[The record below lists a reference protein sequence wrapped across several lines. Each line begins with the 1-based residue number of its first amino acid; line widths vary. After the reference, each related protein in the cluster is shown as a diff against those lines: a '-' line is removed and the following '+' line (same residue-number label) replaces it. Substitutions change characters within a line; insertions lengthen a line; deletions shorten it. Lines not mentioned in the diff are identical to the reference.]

1 MNTPVIEAKG
11 LQKRYGRAMA
21 VDGIDLSIG
30 RGEVFGLL
38 GPNGSGKTTTILM
51 LLGLTEPTG
60 GAVRV
65 LSYDPLRQP
74 LEVKRRVGYLPD
86 SVGFYDHW
94 SAAENLSYTARLAGI
109 ESAEARRR
117 VDDSLARVGL
127 AGFANRRTSTFSHG
141 MRQRLGLAEILVKQ
155 PVVAILDE
163 PTNGLDPQA
172 THELLGLIGELRG
185 DGMTILLSSHLLGLV
200 ETICDRVALFNQ
212 GKVGLSG
219 RVEDLTRDVLGGSYV
234 VEVEAEN
241 IDLPSVL
248 SDLQGVAAVASP
260 GGQKFRVDADR
271 DLRPD
276 IARLVV
282 GRGGAL
288 RNMAIR
294 RAGLDEVY
302 VKYFERARA
311 GETEAAHAA

>member
-1 MNTPVIEAKG
+1 
-11 LQKRYGRAMA
+11 
-21 VDGIDLSIG
+21 
-30 RGEVFGLL
+30 
-38 GPNGSGKTTTILM
+38 
-51 LLGLTEPTG
+51 
-60 GAVRV
+60 
-65 LSYDPLRQP
+65 
-74 LEVKRRVGYLPD
+74 
-86 SVGFYDHW
+86 
-94 SAAENLSYTARLAGI
+94 
-109 ESAEARRR
+109 
-117 VDDSLARVGL
+117 
-127 AGFANRRTSTFSHG
+127 

-248 SDLQGVAAVASP
+248 SDLPGVAAVASP